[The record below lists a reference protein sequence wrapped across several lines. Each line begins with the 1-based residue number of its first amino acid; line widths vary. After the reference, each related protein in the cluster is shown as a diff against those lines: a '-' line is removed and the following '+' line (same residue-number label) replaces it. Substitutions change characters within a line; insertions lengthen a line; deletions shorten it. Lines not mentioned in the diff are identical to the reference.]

1 MATNGSFYWNE
12 LMTRDAEAAK
22 KFYGATLG
30 WTFEPMEQDG
40 GPAYW
45 LAKVG
50 EESVAGI
57 YSIDAND
64 QDTSEGWFAYV
75 AVDDLSGALARAS
88 MEGGQVVREPFE
100 VPGVGRI
107 AIITDNAG
115 NPMGW
120 MTPSERDDGCRG
132 ASEMNEFSGYEG
144 LVTRRSV
151 RLIRPPS
158 GSSVEV
164 PGRMRSTP

>member
-1 MATNGSFYWNE
+1 M
-12 LMTRDAEAAK
+12 
-22 KFYGATLG
+22 
-30 WTFEPMEQDG
+30 
-40 GPAYW
+40 
-45 LAKVG
+45 G

-107 AIITDNAG
+107 AIVTDNAG

-120 MTPSERDDGCRG
+120 MTPSEQR
-132 ASEMNEFSGYEG
+132 
-144 LVTRRSV
+144 
-151 RLIRPPS
+151 
-158 GSSVEV
+158 
-164 PGRMRSTP
+164 

>member
-1 MATNGSFYWNE
+1 MLQGHDTRTGKDDMATNGSFYWNE

-30 WTFEPMEQDG
+30 WIFEPMEQDG
-40 GPAYW
+40 GGLR

-50 EESVAGI
+50 EELVAGI

-75 AVDDLSGALARAS
+75 AVTDLSGALARAS

-120 MTPSERDDGCRG
+120 MTPSERMT
-132 ASEMNEFSGYEG
+132 AA
-144 LVTRRSV
+144 
-151 RLIRPPS
+151 
-158 GSSVEV
+158 
-164 PGRMRSTP
+164 